1 MKNIK
6 NWEQQQQKQKQT
18 QTKRASSHYERIVI
32 IFIIQKNRINAL
44 EINSLID
51 KVIPLMLS

>member
-18 QTKRASSHYERIVI
+18 KRASSHYERII
-32 IFIIQKNRINAL
+32 IIIIIQKNQINAL
-44 EINSLID
+44 EINSLVD